1 MRTTLTLDDAIA
13 ERLRSDAAALG
24 RPFKDVVN
32 EAIRLGLDA
41 LESRAAVPF
50 QTQPTDL
57 GLRAGLNY
65 DDVADLLA
73 RAEAEDFK

>member
-1 MRTTLTLDDAIA
+1 
-13 ERLRSDAAALG
+13 
-24 RPFKDVVN
+24 VN

-41 LESRAAVPF
+41 LESRVAVPF
-50 QTQPTDL
+50 LTQPTDL

>member
-1 MRTTLTLDDAIA
+1 MTVR
-13 ERLRSDAAALG
+13 
-24 RPFKDVVN
+24 V
-32 EAIRLGLDA
+32 
-41 LESRAAVPF
+41 AVPF
-50 QTQPTDL
+50 QTQPADL